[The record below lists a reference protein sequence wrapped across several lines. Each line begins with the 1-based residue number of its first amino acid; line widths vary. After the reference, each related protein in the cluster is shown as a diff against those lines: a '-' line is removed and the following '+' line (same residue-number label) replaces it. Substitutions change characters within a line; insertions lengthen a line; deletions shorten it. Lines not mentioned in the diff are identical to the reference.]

1 MPVCKDA
8 NLLFFKKIAIILP
21 KNYQINQDA
30 SSELWQYSLAWIF
43 LSGQKME

>member
-8 NLLFFKKIAIILP
+8 IPLFFKKIAIILP

-30 SSELWQYSLAWIF
+30 SSELWQYRSA
-43 LSGQKME
+43 